1 MVQLDLDNVYL
12 KITNLDKDPEM
23 KLWNELSFQVQVY
36 GQQEVHYRHLY
47 NRKTK
52 KTYAG
57 LMDYVVDFFKKEEID
72 YQLIDHRTK
81 HESNADFSLVDYIDK
96 ENNIELKLR
105 PYQQEIVDNCREREV
120 IQAATGAGKA
130 LPLYTSILT
139 PDGWKAME
147 DIHVGDIVYDEDGKE
162 TKVIGEFPQGK
173 LEVWEL
179 EFDDGKI
186 IECSKD
192 HLWKFCTV
200 NKATRE
206 KGDWSEKTTEEML
219 KLLKDN
225 ELFIPVVKP
234 IEMSKKNLPYHP
246 YLAGQIFA
254 EKELNLGKY
263 ANRFYEMTK
272 DFSQEELDKLYAF
285 DDFKQYV
292 WSSIAD
298 RQEFLKGLTEIIDG
312 KSVAER
318 WDCDFETIMEFK
330 FSKAEKT
337 EFVYRIF
344 CSLGFSPMWDKDDL
358 SFSVG
363 FMDDNFNVEYDNN
376 EQMLYYHVKNIYSIN
391 HKTEMKCI
399 AVDSPK
405 KTYVCQ
411 NYIVT
416 HNTLMMAAIIAKFNV
431 KPVFVFADK
440 IGLCMQLKQEIEK
453 FLGVEVGLVGDG
465 IEEYKDITVVSLQ
478 SAKEEQIQK
487 AKMILFDECLPYN
500 EQVVLAD
507 GTYMAIGEI
516 VCRMEKGENFN
527 VVSYNTEEKTL
538 EVNPVINFGKMP
550 IKNRKLVEV
559 VIHHPETSSRRTFVC
574 TDNHKIYDKST
585 NMYVQAKDLIQG
597 RKVVVL
603 NSDDTLD
610 EGVVE
615 FVRDNIEQNEEF
627 VYDLTVANNHNFVI
641 NGVVVSNCHH
651 IPSATCVDVANKCK
665 DAYYRIG
672 VSATPW
678 RDAGDEMLIEACLA
692 RKKQGVSINA
702 SKLIELGYL
711 VKPDIYFVPIKQ
723 VFKGKNYNALYNQ
736 AIVENDTRN
745 KIIYKI
751 AEQMYNRDK
760 HILILFK
767 TIKHGEEMQKQ
778 LLKRLG
784 EKVTPIR
791 VINHKNGKETTI
803 RVKNVEILSG
813 VDDSLRRTAVFEAV
827 KQGVCRC
834 LLASTIADEGLDLPI
849 LDTLILAG
857 GGKSSTR
864 AFQRVGRVIRLYKDK
879 TKAIVFDF
887 IDYTPM
893 LRRHSRAR
901 QKYYET
907 EPLWDLHKF
916 VVNPD

>member
-36 GQQEVHYRHLY
+36 GQQEIHYRHLY

-57 LMDYVVDFFKKEEID
+57 LMDYVVDFLKKEEID

-130 LPLYTSILT
+130 LPLYTPILT

-147 DIHVGDIVYDEDGKE
+147 DIHVGDTVYDEDGKE

-179 EFDDGKI
+179 EFDDGNT

-337 EFVYRIF
+337 EFVYGIF
-344 CSLGFSPMWDKDDL
+344 CSLGFSPVWDKDDL

-487 AKMILFDECLPYN
+487 AKMILFDEC
-500 EQVVLAD
+500 
-507 GTYMAIGEI
+507 
-516 VCRMEKGENFN
+516 
-527 VVSYNTEEKTL
+527 
-538 EVNPVINFGKMP
+538 
-550 IKNRKLVEV
+550 
-559 VIHHPETSSRRTFVC
+559 
-574 TDNHKIYDKST
+574 
-585 NMYVQAKDLIQG
+585 
-597 RKVVVL
+597 
-603 NSDDTLD
+603 
-610 EGVVE
+610 
-615 FVRDNIEQNEEF
+615 
-627 VYDLTVANNHNFVI
+627 
-641 NGVVVSNCHH
+641 HH

-711 VKPDIYFVPIKQ
+711 VKPDIYFVPIKR

-736 AIVENDTRN
+736 AIVENNTRN

-791 VINHKNGKETTI
+791 VINPKNGKETTI

>member
-36 GQQEVHYRHLY
+36 GQQEIHYRHLY

-147 DIHVGDIVYDEDGKE
+147 DIHVGDTVYDEDGKE

-179 EFDDGKI
+179 EFDDGNT

-192 HLWKFCTV
+192 HLWKFCIV
-200 NKATRE
+200 NKKSRE
-206 KGDWSEKTTEEML
+206 KSEWLEKTTEEML

-254 EKELNLGKY
+254 EKELKLGKY

-344 CSLGFSPMWDKDDL
+344 CSLGFSPVWDKDDL

-363 FMDDNFNVEYDNN
+363 FMDDDFNVEYNNN
-376 EQMLYYHVKNIYSIN
+376 EQMLYYHIENIYSIN

-487 AKMILFDECLPYN
+487 AKMILFDECLPPKAK
-500 EQVVLAD
+500 VMLAD
-507 GTYMAIGEI
+507 GTYSEI
-516 VCRMEKGENFN
+516 SRIVTRLKKGEQIR
-527 VVSYNTEEKTL
+527 VMSYNVDTKQFEPKS
-538 EVNPVINFGKMP
+538 VINYGRMQKKDRKMVR
-550 IKNRKLVEV
+550 INIRQADGTLKTV
-559 VIHHPETSSRRTFVC
+559 TC
-574 TDNHKIYDKST
+574 TDNHKIWVESLKQYIP
-585 NMYVQAKDLIQG
+585 AKDLVSGQ
-597 RKVVVL
+597 KVVSVQRKYKCEECEKVFDSHLVL
-603 NSDDTLD
+603 GAHKSSAHGELNKKKKFKCEVCGEELFCSLPTYKAHVKSHDVEYRQLRGKHISIAKKIFYAD
-610 EGVVE
+610 EERSKFAREYMSEYMKQNNPMDRQDVIE
-615 FVRDNIEQNEEF
+615 KMIRSRKEYFDNMTDEEYSNFVRNFINASPTSFKEPTHPERVIMSLNIPNLEYNGSVEDSKTYRFKKDNSLKN
-627 VYDLTVANNHNFVI
+627 
-641 NGVVVSNCHH
+641 
-651 IPSATCVDVANKCK
+651 
-665 DAYYRIG
+665 
-672 VSATPW
+672 SATPDFIYYDPITGVEKFVECFGEHW
-678 RDAGDEMLIEACLA
+678 HKKGEDIALEMAYKNNGYEALVLWEYEPLEKQIEKLE
-692 RKKQGVSINA
+692 KFLGV
-702 SKLIELGYL
+702 
-711 VKPDIYFVPIKQ
+711 
-723 VFKGKNYNALYNQ
+723 
-736 AIVENDTRN
+736 
-745 KIIYKI
+745 
-751 AEQMYNRDK
+751 
-760 HILILFK
+760 
-767 TIKHGEEMQKQ
+767 
-778 LLKRLG
+778 
-784 EKVTPIR
+784 
-791 VINHKNGKETTI
+791 TI
-803 RVKNVEILSG
+803 R
-813 VDDSLRRTAVFEAV
+813 
-827 KQGVCRC
+827 
-834 LLASTIADEGLDLPI
+834 
-849 LDTLILAG
+849 
-857 GGKSSTR
+857 
-864 AFQRVGRVIRLYKDK
+864 
-879 TKAIVFDF
+879 
-887 IDYTPM
+887 
-893 LRRHSRAR
+893 
-901 QKYYET
+901 
-907 EPLWDLHKF
+907 
-916 VVNPD
+916 

>member
-57 LMDYVVDFFKKEEID
+57 LMDYVIDFFKKEEID

-130 LPLYTSILT
+130 LPLYTPILT
-139 PDGWKAME
+139 PDGWKPME
-147 DIHVGDIVYDEDGKE
+147 DIHVGDTVYDEDGKE

-179 EFDDGKI
+179 EFDDGNT

-192 HLWKFCTV
+192 HLWKFCMV
-200 NKATRE
+200 NKKSRKKSE
-206 KGDWSEKTTEEML
+206 WLEKTTEEML
-219 KLLKDN
+219 ELLNNN

-234 IEMSKKNLPYHP
+234 IEMSKKDLPYHP
-246 YLAGQIFA
+246 YLVGQLMAERDMCAGYWSD
-254 EKELNLGKY
+254 K
-263 ANRFYEMTK
+263 FYEMTK
-272 DFSQEELDKLYAF
+272 GYSKEEFTKLIEFY
-285 DDFKQYV
+285 DYEPYL
-292 WSSIAD
+292 WSTIED
-298 RQEFLKGLTEIIDG
+298 RKEFLKGFADLTKNNKTTAQWFNMECEKGLEFLFQDKDNFYFISNLL
-312 KSVAER
+312 KS
-318 WDCDFETIMEFK
+318 MG
-330 FSKAEKT
+330 FSPVEDD
-337 EFVYRIF
+337 EE
-344 CSLGFSPMWDKDDL
+344 CSLGILGIDD
-358 SFSVG
+358 
-363 FMDDNFNVEYDNN
+363 DFNVEYGNN
-376 EQMLYYHVKNIYSIN
+376 EQMLYYHVENIYSID

-411 NYIVT
+411 DYIVT

-487 AKMILFDECLPYN
+487 AKMILFDECLPYD
-500 EQVVLAD
+500 EQVMLAD

-527 VVSYNTEEKTL
+527 VVSYNTEKKTL
-538 EVNPVINFGKMP
+538 ELNPVINFGKMP
-550 IKNRKLVEV
+550 IENRKLVEV
-559 VIHHPETSSRRTFVC
+559 VIHHPETASRRTFVC
-574 TDNHKIYDKST
+574 TDNHKIYDKSV

-603 NSDDTLD
+603 NSDNTLN
-610 EGVVE
+610 EGIVE
-615 FVRDNIEQNEEF
+615 FVKNNI
-627 VYDLTVANNHNFVI
+627 VYDLTVANNHNFVV
-641 NGVVVSNCHH
+641 NSVVVSNCHH

-736 AIVENDTRN
+736 AIVENNVRN

-751 AEQMYNRDK
+751 TEQMYNRDK

-791 VINHKNGKETTI
+791 VINPKNGKETTI

-901 QKYYET
+901 QKYYQT
-907 EPLWDLHKF
+907 EPLWDIHKF